1 MAGGTVPVSVAGNRR
16 GLVLLAAGFAAAL
29 AMRAAFLSAGGVNYD
44 TASWQFVVGILER
57 GGRLYEET
65 SRYNYS
71 PLWAGVLWVLA
82 RLAGSAGLSLAQA
95 VSIFE
100 LAVDAATA
108 ALIWRIAARRGSGGM
123 SAGLAALLFFANPL
137 SVMVSSYRIM
147 FDGFGILFLLL
158 ALFFMER
165 KPAAELSAVVSL
177 ALSLLAKHIAWFHPL
192 LFARRRG
199 QPRLPWLLAMSPYA
213 VFLLS
218 FLPFGSQWRGI
229 RAVVFGYRGLDEPYG
244 TEFLRSV
251 TWLPLETTSVLF
263 VLAALAAVWLLADV
277 ELGRACLMLFLVVLL
292 ATPGICPYYF
302 VWPVALGALYPSFGY
317 LVYTIV
323 LTAFFIHSP
332 DMLAQEIPHLPGW
345 GGAWFAVLFWLLWE
359 IRAIQRLYGRRLTPT
374 THAPKAA
381 NAAS

>member
-1 MAGGTVPVSVAGNRR
+1 VSVPGSRR
-16 GLVLLAAGFAAAL
+16 GFVLLAVGFAAAL
-29 AMRAAFLSAGGVNYD
+29 AMRAVFLSAGGVNYD

-82 RLAGSAGLSLAQA
+82 RLARPAGLSLAQA
-95 VSIFE
+95 VSIFV

-108 ALIWRIAARRGSGGM
+108 ALIWRITAQRGSSRESG
-123 SAGLAALLFFANPL
+123 GLAALLFFANPL
-137 SVMVSSYRIM
+137 SVIVSSYRIM
-147 FDGFGILFLLL
+147 FDGFGILFLLM
-158 ALFFMER
+158 ALSLMER
-165 KPAAELSAVVSL
+165 KPAAKTSAAVSL

-192 LFARRRG
+192 LFARRREE
-199 QPRLPWLLAMSPYA
+199 PRLPWLLAIAPYA

-218 FLPFGSQWRGI
+218 FAPFWSQWRGI

-251 TWLPLETTSVLF
+251 TWLPLQTTAILF
-263 VLAALAAVWLLADV
+263 VLAALASVWLLGLAEV
-277 ELGRACLMLFLVVLL
+277 ELGRASLMLFLVVLL
-292 ATPGICPYYF
+292 TTPGICPYYF
-302 VWPVALGALYPSFGY
+302 VWPVALGALYPSAGY

-323 LTAFFIHSP
+323 LTGFFIHSP

-359 IRAIQRLYGRRLTPT
+359 IRAIQRAGASRVRR
-374 THAPKAA
+374 AA
-381 NAAS
+381 FCN